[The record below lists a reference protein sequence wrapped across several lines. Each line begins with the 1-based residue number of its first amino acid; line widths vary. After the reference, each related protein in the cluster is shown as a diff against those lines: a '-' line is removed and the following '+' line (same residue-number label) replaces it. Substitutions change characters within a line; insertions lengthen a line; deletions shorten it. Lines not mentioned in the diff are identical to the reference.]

1 MKNFT
6 LNEIKGKLH
15 GDVIIVNAENAID
28 AMQKVGMSHWCK
40 SHEKFNEIYFGK
52 VYEVYETDKPYKAEY
67 ICHR

>member
-6 LNEIKGKLH
+6 LNEIKRKLH

-28 AMQKVGMSHWCK
+28 AMRKAGMSHWCK
-40 SHEKFNEIYFGK
+40 SYEKFNEIYSGK
-52 VYEVYETDKPYKAEY
+52 VYEVYETDKPYKVEY